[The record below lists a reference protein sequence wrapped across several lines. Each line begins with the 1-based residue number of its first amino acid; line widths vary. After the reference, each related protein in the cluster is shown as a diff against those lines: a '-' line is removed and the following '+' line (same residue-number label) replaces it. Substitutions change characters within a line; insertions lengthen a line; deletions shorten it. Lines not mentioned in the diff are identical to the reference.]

1 MTDVNSLFCGSP
13 VSKEPWKPP
22 TSFQPSL
29 FDLGQLAAN
38 LLVGSAFG
46 VVGLNKFPAH
56 HALGIDHKCRG
67 MRPALAVGIEDTVT
81 VDHLVVFIF
90 EQRKI
95 EFPFKAVTHHLGKL
109 FGFRVSVDADGE
121 DLHFLL
127 FRFGQKALQ
136 LPELTDAER
145 SPIAAIKYQHDGF
158 IVAKVR

>member
-1 MTDVNSLFCGSP
+1 MSTRCSANPLFKRP
-13 VSKEPWKPP
+13 ALENL
-22 TSFQPSL
+22 FQPSL
-29 FDLGQLAAN
+29 FNLGQLAVN
-38 LLVGSAFG
+38 LLVRSPLG
-46 VVGLNKFPAH
+46 VVCLNEFPAH
-56 HALGIDHKCRG
+56 DPLGIDHIRRG
-67 MRPALAVGIEDTVT
+67 MRPSFPVRIEDPVAI
-81 VDHLVVFIF
+81 DHLVVFIF